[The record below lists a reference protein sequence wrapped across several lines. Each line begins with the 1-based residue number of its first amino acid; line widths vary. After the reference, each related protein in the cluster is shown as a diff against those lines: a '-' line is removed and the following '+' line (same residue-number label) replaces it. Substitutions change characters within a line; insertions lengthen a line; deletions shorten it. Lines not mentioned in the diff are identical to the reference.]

1 MTGQPGNA
9 QRPLRSA
16 SWRDRG
22 SPGDAGKHGLQRGP
36 GAAVEIDSYRG
47 PIIVTGAAGFVG
59 FHVARRL
66 LASGFDVVGVDC
78 FSPYYDLRLKEARF
92 ALLTAEDG
100 FLPARIDLADKV
112 AVDALFQQYRPSHFV
127 HLAAQA
133 GVRRALS
140 EPHPYIQSNIV
151 GFLNVLEGCR
161 HAGVDHLV
169 YASSSSIYGANG
181 NVPFCEHDGAG
192 HPVSLYAATKRAN
205 ELMAHSY
212 SHLFG
217 LPSTG
222 LRFFTV
228 YGPWGRPDMAY
239 YMFTK
244 AILEGRTIEVANGGQ
259 VWRDFTYIDDIVEGV
274 VRVLNKP
281 PTSDPNWDATLA
293 DPATSS
299 APYRIYNIGN
309 DKPEELNRLIS
320 LIEAA
325 LGRRANR
332 IDISL
337 PPGDVLQTRADITD
351 LQRAVGFAPSTPLDV
366 GIARFID
373 WYLRYHGTSASASRK
388 EEVILQL

>member
-1 MTGQPGNA
+1 MTDQPDNRQLPRWNEAWRERGLPEDA
-9 QRPLRSA
+9 DKDGFQPRS
-16 SWRDRG
+16 G
-22 SPGDAGKHGLQRGP
+22 T
-36 GAAVEIDSYRG
+36 VV
-47 PIIVTGAAGFVG
+47 VTGAAGFVG

-66 LASGFDVVGVDC
+66 LAGGFNVVGVDC
-78 FSPYYDLRLKEARF
+78 FSPYYDPQLKEARF
-92 ALLTAEDG
+92 SLLTAEEG
-100 FLPARIDLADKV
+100 FLPERINIADRGT
-112 AVDALFQQYRPSHFV
+112 VDALFIKYRPSHFV
-127 HLAAQA
+127 HLAAQP
-133 GVRRALS
+133 GVRLAFS

-169 YASSSSIYGANG
+169 YASSSSVYGANG
-181 NVPFCEHDGAG
+181 KVPFCEHDGVD
-192 HPVSLYAATKRAN
+192 HPISLYAATKRSN
-205 ELMAHSY
+205 ELMAHTY

-244 AILEGRTIEVANGGQ
+244 AILEGRTIEVANGGH

-274 VRVLNKP
+274 VRVLTKP
-281 PTSDPNWDATLA
+281 PTSDPHRDPLA
-293 DPATSS
+293 VDPATSS
-299 APYRIYNIGN
+299 APYRVYNIGN

-325 LGRRANR
+325 LGRCAHR
-332 IDISL
+332 IDVSL

-351 LQRAVGFAPSTPLDV
+351 LQRAVGFVPSTPLDV
-366 GIARFID
+366 GIGRFVD
-373 WYLRYHGTSASASRK
+373 WYLRYHGIGASASSR
-388 EEVILQL
+388 EEAILQL